1 MTDVAHFRFSDRFTD
16 LSTEQ
21 MQDALDIINVQ
32 FSGVYTL
39 WRFLPPV
46 EAQAKRELCIDYLLA
61 WKLMQMYPDNE
72 SSGTAGTGALPLS
85 SKKVGPIFIK
95 YRDTVRQSGSGMLDQ
110 LTTNMYGI
118 EALSMLQ
125 SAPEMYEVFA

>member
-1 MTDVAHFRFSDRFTD
+1 MTDAAHFRFADRFTD
-16 LSTEQ
+16 LSIAQ
-21 MQDALDIINVQ
+21 IQDALDIINVQ

-39 WRFLPPV
+39 WRFLPPA

-72 SSGTAGTGALPLS
+72 SAGSAGTGAMPLS

-95 YRDTVRQSGSGMLDQ
+95 YRDVVRQSGSGLLDQ

>member
-1 MTDVAHFRFSDRFTD
+1 MTDVAHFRFRDRFTD
-16 LSTEQ
+16 LSIEQ

-61 WKLMQMYPDNE
+61 WKLMQLYPDAE
-72 SSGTAGTGALPLS
+72 SNGTAGTGALPLS

-95 YRDTVRQSGSGMLDQ
+95 YRDLVRQSGSGLLDQ
-110 LTTNMYGI
+110 LTTNMYGV